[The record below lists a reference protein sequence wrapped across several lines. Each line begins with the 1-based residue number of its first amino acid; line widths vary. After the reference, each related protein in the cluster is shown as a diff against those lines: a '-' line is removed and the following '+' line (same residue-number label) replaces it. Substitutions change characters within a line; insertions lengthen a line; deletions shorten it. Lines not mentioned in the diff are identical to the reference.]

1 MHSEWAMT
9 TAQTRISGQPLLR
22 PAAVSAVILVVIAIL
37 PL

>member
-9 TAQTRISGQPLLR
+9 TAQTRISGQPLMRL
-22 PAAVSAVILVVIAIL
+22 AAVSALIIVVIAIL